1 MRDIRTGVET
11 RNLRAWRPDRVPVES
26 IPGHKATSA
35 ATAYINKNAMP
46 TILLLCLSNV
56 FMTYAWYGHLKYL
69 HDRPLWQVILVSW
82 GIAFFEY
89 CLMVPANRLGY
100 GTYTGFQLKVI
111 QEVITLVVFS
121 IFAILVLREKLAWNY
136 VASFVFIML
145 AVVFAFGFK
154 APQPMP

>member
-1 MRDIRTGVET
+1 
-11 RNLRAWRPDRVPVES
+11 
-26 IPGHKATSA
+26 
-35 ATAYINKNAMP
+35 MP

-69 HDRPLWQVILVSW
+69 HDKPVWLVVLVSW

-111 QEVITLVVFS
+111 QEIITLAVFS
-121 IFAILVLREKLAWNY
+121 VFAILVLKEKLAWNY
-136 VASFVFIML
+136 VASFAFIML
-145 AVVFAFGFK
+145 AVVFAFVFK
-154 APQPMP
+154 PTPQ